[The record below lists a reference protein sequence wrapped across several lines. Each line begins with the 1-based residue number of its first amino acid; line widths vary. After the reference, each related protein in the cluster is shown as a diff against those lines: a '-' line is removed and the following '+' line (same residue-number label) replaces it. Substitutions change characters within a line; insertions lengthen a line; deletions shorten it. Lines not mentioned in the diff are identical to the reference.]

1 MTDNQI
7 LEFALEACTRAGAQ
21 EAQCQMRR
29 TARHE
34 MNVEAGEINLVRTT
48 FDSHMGLTVL
58 LDQQKGSIG
67 LNKLDRE
74 SIERS
79 AGEAVDIASSAEA
92 DPAYGIAAQTER
104 RRFHVGAA
112 EPDRDRMYD
121 VLREFIAE
129 TKKRFPKTLL
139 ENVFLD
145 FTQSHQ
151 YLLNTHGTDL
161 AADKG
166 IYHGT
171 AVFTSRDGKHTSSFN
186 YSDFAAAELTR
197 PFMDHGTL
205 VTLLRQSGEHTATQ
219 AVPAK
224 FVGDVV
230 VTPDCLHDF
239 VSFLVDVSLR
249 DSSLIS
255 GSSVYKD
262 KLGQVI
268 ASPQFSLRSEPYG
281 GRIVD
286 GYFWTGDGFAAEHM
300 DIVKAG
306 VLESFVLSLY
316 GANKTG
322 LARGASQGGA
332 YIVEAGETPYEE
344 MIGSISQGLL
354 LARYSGGYPNQDGD
368 FSGVAKNS
376 YYIADGRIRY
386 PVSETMVSG
395 NLTELFQNIQSISC
409 EQVDFG
415 TARLPWVCFRGVT
428 VSGR

>member
-1 MTDNQI
+1 MTDSQI
-7 LEFALEACTRAGAQ
+7 LEFARDACIRAGAQ
-21 EAQCQMRR
+21 EAQCQMAR

-34 MNVEAGEINLVRTT
+34 LNVEAGEIHLVRTT
-48 FDSHMGLTVL
+48 FDSQLGLTVL
-58 LDQQKGSIG
+58 LDQQKGSVS

-74 SIERS
+74 SMERG
-79 AGEAVDIASSAEA
+79 AREAVEIASSAEP
-92 DPAYGIAAQTER
+92 DPAYGIASQAKR
-104 RRFHVGAA
+104 SRFHVGTE

-121 VLREFIAE
+121 LLREFVAE
-129 TKKRFPKTLL
+129 TKTRFPKTLL

-145 FTQSHQ
+145 FSKSRQ
-151 YLLNTHGTDL
+151 YLVNSHGTDL
-161 AADKG
+161 ASHKG

-171 AVFTSRDGKHTSSFN
+171 AVFSSRDGKQTSSFN
-186 YSDFAAAELTR
+186 YSDFSTAELEQ
-197 PFMDHGTL
+197 PLMDYGTL
-205 VTLLRQSGEHTATQ
+205 TTLLRQSGEQINTQ

-224 FVGDVV
+224 FVGDIV

-249 DSSLIS
+249 DHSLIS
-255 GSSVYKD
+255 GSSVYRE
-262 KLGQVI
+262 KLGQAI

-286 GYFWTGDGFAAEHM
+286 GYFWTGDGFVAQHM
-300 DIVKAG
+300 DIVKNG

-316 GANKTG
+316 GANKLG
-322 LARGASQGGA
+322 MARAASQGGA
-332 YIVEAGETPYEE
+332 YVVEAGETPYED
-344 MIGSISQGLL
+344 MIQGVSQGLL
-354 LARYSGGYPNQDGD
+354 LSRYSGGYPNQDGD

-376 YYIADGRIRY
+376 YYIADGQIQY

-428 VSGR
+428 VSGK